1 MFRQTLASMTSPAP
15 IKKRLWELQQ
25 QISAIQAANDLDR
38 SKPRGLSS
46 RHNELDRKQ
55 RLRLI
60 VEELSEL
67 KNALP
72 DADK

>member
-1 MFRQTLASMTSPAP
+1 MFWQTLASMASPAQ

-55 RLRLI
+55 RLQRI

-67 KNALP
+67 KNAVP
-72 DADK
+72 DTDE